1 MADKIDNHSGYV
13 PLVSE
18 KSSLTTPL
26 LPKKNDE
33 DKDKIA
39 EASSRSHVDIP
50 GASSIATQS
59 AGISSVFVSDIRK
72 LNSVNLAR
80 ANEYFSRSLAN
91 KFGNIQDKAEA
102 FEIALPAILYF
113 CRIHTTS
120 GEAKHEQTS
129 VNFLIGNHSVNIV
142 ERDLVET
149 ARNCP
154 QLRTYSNPLR
164 AWCRSN
170 EKRYVEYSRQNP
182 DLPCSSRATKI
193 GLPSHFSW
201 LEADFLTGE
210 YLTDEE
216 RAALMVATKVALSKS
231 AVAPEARIISL
242 TQLGRTVG

>member
-1 MADKIDNHSGYV
+1 MADKVDNQSGYV
-13 PLVSE
+13 PLASE

-26 LPKKNDE
+26 LPKKDNNSSQSSYAPP
-33 DKDKIA
+33 KDQ
-39 EASSRSHVDIP
+39 VDIP
-50 GASSIATQS
+50 GAAAISSQPV
-59 AGISSVFVSDIRK
+59 GVSSVFVSDVRK

-80 ANEYFSRSLAN
+80 ANEYFKRSLEG
-91 KFGNIQDKAEA
+91 KFGSIQDKSEA
-102 FEIALPAILYF
+102 FEVALPAILYF

-129 VNFLIGNHSVNIV
+129 VNFLIGNQNVNIV

-170 EKRYVEYSRQNP
+170 EKRYIEYSRQNP

-242 TQLGRTVG
+242 TQLGKTIG